1 MTEQLHFHFHFSECL
16 GILVASLLQEF
27 LFNRK
32 TYSGSLITFTRL
44 LEKEELKVK
53 GVTQPSEIY
62 QSDRNSRVSHPAPL
76 IATEVQQ
83 TFL

>member
-1 MTEQLHFHFHFSECL
+1 L

-32 TYSGSLITFTRL
+32 TYSESLITFTRL

-62 QSDRNSRVSHPAPL
+62 QSDHNSWVSHSAPL

>member
-1 MTEQLHFHFHFSECL
+1 MTEQLHFHFHFSGCL
-16 GILVASLLQEF
+16 GILVANLLQEF

-32 TYSGSLITFTRL
+32 TYSGSLIIFTRL
-44 LEKEELKVK
+44 LDKEELKVK
-53 GVTQPSEIY
+53 DVTELSEIY
-62 QSDRNSRVSHPAPL
+62 QSDHDSLVSHSAPL

>member
-32 TYSGSLITFTRL
+32 TYSESLITFTRL

-62 QSDRNSRVSHPAPL
+62 QSDHNSRVSHSAPL